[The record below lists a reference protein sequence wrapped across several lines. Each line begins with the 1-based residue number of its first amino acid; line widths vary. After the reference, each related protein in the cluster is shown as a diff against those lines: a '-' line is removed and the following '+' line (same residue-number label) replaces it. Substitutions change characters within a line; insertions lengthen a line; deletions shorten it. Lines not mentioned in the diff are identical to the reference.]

1 MFKVIEMNEYMNL
14 AVQEAE
20 YGVNNKE
27 GGPFGAVIIKNNE
40 IVASSH
46 NTVLLDNDPTAH
58 AEVNTIRKACKK
70 LNTYDL
76 SDCILYTTSEP
87 CPMCASAIIWSN
99 IKTVYYGTDRKDVA
113 NIGFRDD
120 FIYNYLSGKENNVLN
135 INQLNR
141 EECLSVL
148 NNYKNTIY

>member
-1 MFKVIEMNEYMNL
+1 MNEYMKI
-14 AVQEAE
+14 AVKEAE
-20 YGVNNKE
+20 NGVYKNE
-27 GGPFGAVIIKNNE
+27 GGPFGAVIVKDGKV
-40 IVASSH
+40 VASSH

-58 AEVNTIRKACKK
+58 AEVNTIRKACKE

-120 FIYNYLSGKENNVLN
+120 FIYNYLSGKETDVLN

-141 EECLSVL
+141 EDCLDIL

>member
-1 MFKVIEMNEYMNL
+1 MNEYMKL

>member
-1 MFKVIEMNEYMNL
+1 MKI
-14 AVQEAE
+14 AVKEAE
-20 YGVNNKE
+20 NGVYKNE
-27 GGPFGAVIIKNNE
+27 GGPFGAVIVKDGKV
-40 IVASSH
+40 VASSH

-58 AEVNTIRKACKK
+58 AEVNTIRKACKE

-120 FIYNYLSGKENNVLN
+120 FIYNYLSGKETDVLN

-141 EECLSVL
+141 EECLDIL